1 MQVVEFDID
10 IPRYQHSASQSE
22 LEEAASLGCR
32 FCDILWDALSAY
44 CRGVD
49 LGLDPE
55 RRLKVLSYDGLFAL
69 RLDLQGLKQDNIFL
83 RVFSNEGEANVCNV
97 PSIN

>member
-55 RRLKVLSYDGLFAL
+55 RRLKSIVIRWSL
-69 RLDLQGLKQDNIFL
+69 RLAIGSSGIEAGQHLLASLQQ
-83 RVFSNEGEANVCNV
+83 
-97 PSIN
+97 